1 MAPRDSSRWF
11 SALAV
16 LSLALSAC
24 GGCGGGGTVTAEGE
38 VVLRPETLDFGLR
51 SVGAQAEQGAEVEN
65 LGRAT
70 VGVTWEL
77 EPGPFAVEA
86 LPGTLAP
93 GAHALRVRYAPTV
106 PGTFERTLVVRVGGE
121 EAGRLVL
128 RAQAREVPTCVAP
141 GVCRTARFDVQAE
154 QCVESLEADGT
165 TCETDNLCLLDAVCR
180 QGECLGRA
188 RVCDDQNACTV
199 DVCRPLI
206 GCEFLPGPPCAAEG
220 PCSRGFCDPEI
231 GCTEEPVDDGTPCV
245 GGRTTCEV
253 MDVCFGGLCREEPTP
268 NPSTV
273 VCAEATPCQG
283 EGRCQGT
290 TCVQPPPVVLGP
302 DWTLDARGD
311 PGNPATERGLHDLWM
326 DEDGAVSLEGWP
338 FGLPIFR
345 ASEPTGGVTGFTTSR
360 RCLGWDGR
368 PVCSDYPLDAAVSLI
383 LADSG
388 DPLWTFQLT
397 ATTPGVEG
405 YFSAV
410 PGLTFVTRLA
420 TLASDR
426 LLAIYE
432 GYHPEA
438 TSGTDN
444 RRRYAAVVLDAQGRL
459 VRATRLQD
467 PLLERTDHPHPFGVA
482 ADALGNV
489 YLSFSP
495 SMARQG
501 QDGVIAGSPT
511 LLLSISR
518 EGQERWRLQHDVQ
531 GGELAVAE
539 GVLYPERS
547 VRAFS
552 ALDGSVVAPLDHH
565 NPTVVGGGHAIV
577 ADDQGG
583 LVARRSPT
591 LEPGWTSPLPPGM
604 GGASPILTLARW
616 QPRPAVDRT
625 VVLQQLVPSNAVG
638 GSSLLGVD
646 AQTGQRAFLCPLLQ
660 PSGQPLAPAQRF
672 HSAGGFLA
680 LMDLA
685 RPAGDDPPFASSS
698 ARFTRYPLP
707 TLATPQAPWAGR
719 FGGYDHDHQEDVAPL
734 PPLP

>member
-1 MAPRDSSRWF
+1 
-11 SALAV
+11 
-16 LSLALSAC
+16 
-24 GGCGGGGTVTAEGE
+24 
-38 VVLRPETLDFGLR
+38 
-51 SVGAQAEQGAEVEN
+51 
-65 LGRAT
+65 
-70 VGVTWEL
+70 
-77 EPGPFAVEA
+77 
-86 LPGTLAP
+86 
-93 GAHALRVRYAPTV
+93 
-106 PGTFERTLVVRVGGE
+106 
-121 EAGRLVL
+121 
-128 RAQAREVPTCVAP
+128 
-141 GVCRTARFDVQAE
+141 
-154 QCVESLEADGT
+154 
-165 TCETDNLCLLDAVCR
+165 
-180 QGECLGRA
+180 
-188 RVCDDQNACTV
+188 
-199 DVCRPLI
+199 
-206 GCEFLPGPPCAAEG
+206 
-220 PCSRGFCDPEI
+220 
-231 GCTEEPVDDGTPCV
+231 
-245 GGRTTCEV
+245 
-253 MDVCFGGLCREEPTP
+253 
-268 NPSTV
+268 
-273 VCAEATPCQG
+273 
-283 EGRCQGT
+283 
-290 TCVQPPPVVLGP
+290 
-302 DWTLDARGD
+302 
-311 PGNPATERGLHDLWM
+311 M
-326 DEDGAVSLEGWP
+326 DENGAVSLEGWP

-345 ASEPTGGVTGFTTSR
+345 ASEPAGGVTGFTTSR

-459 VRATRLQD
+459 VRATRSRIRSSSGRIT
-467 PLLERTDHPHPFGVA
+467 PIPFGVA

-495 SMARQG
+495 SQSRQG
-501 QDGVIAGSPT
+501 QDGVIAGNPT

-591 LEPGWTSPLPPGM
+591 LEPGWTLPPPPGT
-604 GGASPILTLARW
+604 GGRA
-616 QPRPAVDRT
+616 
-625 VVLQQLVPSNAVG
+625 PSWRSRG
-638 GSSLLGVD
+638 GSRDRRWIARSCSS
-646 AQTGQRAFLCPLLQ
+646 TCSCPATSWGAVRSGAWTRGPGSR
-660 PSGQPLAPAQRF
+660 PSSVHCVQSAGQPLAPAQRF
-672 HSAGGFLA
+672 HSAGGFVA

-685 RPAGDDPPFASSS
+685 RPAGDDPPYASSS
-698 ARFTRYPLP
+698 ARFTRYALP
-707 TLATPQAPWAGR
+707 TLATPEAPWSGR